1 MIDFYKKNKVLCF
14 AFTFL
19 VIVLIVV
26 LLIPT
31 KKNDNPIPSKNEII
45 FALFGESN
53 LTINVGDKYID
64 PGFYAINEDKIN
76 ETDKVKV
83 SGQVNTNKP
92 GIYVITYIYDSKVL
106 KRTIEVLETT
116 VVDNSS
122 LILNGSDEITID
134 LGTPYSEPGFEARDI
149 NGDSLNDKVVV
160 TGTVNTFEEG
170 TYKLTYSVINSE
182 GKEYTKT
189 RTIKVVNNN
198 LTINLEVTNTA
209 LTNKDVSVS
218 VYVKGNEFAYLTYPN
233 QTVTRNIVSTYTISE
248 NGTYTFKVF
257 NQNGKEFTKTIT
269 ISNIDKT
276 APTGSCSAI
285 LNFSST
291 EIKVNAYDNNGIYKY
306 DYLDN
311 QTIIN
316 SNNNTSFIYNKKTSK
331 NIYVKVYDLAG
342 NTKLLTCNVTDKSY
356 YPAILPNQSENV
368 IYKGETN
375 TLKVYVTKESSY
387 YITRVWAKDPYNQL
401 NKFDSPEYGSKLY
414 RPSSLL
420 SKANS
425 KYNLTDKLL
434 IGFNASGFYLKDT
447 YDASSVSKYAKY
459 NKTSVGTLVITNGKV
474 IRNVYNKAYK
484 TWFIMGVDKNN
495 KMRIFKDSKASTTEE
510 INKKKAWSE
519 EVINSGIRNT
529 YTFAAPI
536 IMDGKKTNITTSMP
550 DTSNNTPK
558 NLQIFCQVN
567 DNNFILVTAVNTKR
581 NTIINRLLQL
591 NCQTATNLDGGGSI
605 ALLYK
610 DKNSNTIKKIVGD
623 GRSLPEVG
631 YFSE

>member
-1 MIDFYKKNKVLCF
+1 MFCFYF
-14 AFTFL
+14 FS
-19 VIVLIVV
+19 IVLIVV

-64 PGFYAINEDKIN
+64 PGFYAISEDKIN

-83 SGQVNTNKP
+83 SGQVNTSKP

-134 LGTPYSEPGFEARDI
+134 LGTPYVEPGFEARDI
-149 NGDSLNDKVVV
+149 NGDSLNNKVVV

-170 TYKLTYSVINSE
+170 TYKLIYSVINSE

-198 LTINLEVTNTA
+198 LTINLEVTNTD

-285 LNFSST
+285 LNLSST
-291 EIKVNAYDNNGIYKY
+291 EIKVNAYDDHGIYKY

-316 SNNNTSFIYNKKTSK
+316 SNNNTSFIYNKKASK

-342 NTKLLTCNVTDKSY
+342 NTKLLTCSVTDKSY
-356 YPAILPNQSENV
+356 YPAILPNQSENI
-368 IYKGETN
+368 IYKGETD

-447 YDASSVSKYAKY
+447 FDASSVSKYAKY
-459 NKTSVGTLVITNGKV
+459 DKTSVGTLVITNGKV

-495 KMRIFKDSKASTTEE
+495 KMRIFKDSKASTTAE

-550 DTSNNTPK
+550 DTSNNTTK

-567 DNNFILVTAVNTKR
+567 DNNFILVTAVDTKR

-610 DKNSNTIKKIVGD
+610 NKNSNTIKKIVGD
-623 GRSLPEVG
+623 DRSLPEVG

>member
-1 MIDFYKKNKVLCF
+1 M
-14 AFTFL
+14 
-19 VIVLIVV
+19 
-26 LLIPT
+26 
-31 KKNDNPIPSKNEII
+31 
-45 FALFGESN
+45 
-53 LTINVGDKYID
+53 
-64 PGFYAINEDKIN
+64 
-76 ETDKVKV
+76 
-83 SGQVNTNKP
+83 
-92 GIYVITYIYDSKVL
+92 
-106 KRTIEVLETT
+106 
-116 VVDNSS
+116 
-122 LILNGSDEITID
+122 
-134 LGTPYSEPGFEARDI
+134 
-149 NGDSLNDKVVV
+149 
-160 TGTVNTFEEG
+160 
-170 TYKLTYSVINSE
+170 
-182 GKEYTKT
+182 
-189 RTIKVVNNN
+189 
-198 LTINLEVTNTA
+198 
-209 LTNKDVSVS
+209 
-218 VYVKGNEFAYLTYPN
+218 
-233 QTVTRNIVSTYTISE
+233 
-248 NGTYTFKVF
+248 
-257 NQNGKEFTKTIT
+257 
-269 ISNIDKT
+269 
-276 APTGSCSAI
+276 
-285 LNFSST
+285 
-291 EIKVNAYDNNGIYKY
+291 
-306 DYLDN
+306 DN

-342 NTKLLTCNVTDKSY
+342 NTKLLTCSVTDKSY
-356 YPAILPNQSENV
+356 YPAILPNQSENI

-425 KYNLTDKLL
+425 KYNLTDELV

-474 IRNVYNKAYK
+474 IRNVYDKAYK

-495 KMRIFKDSKASTTEE
+495 KMRIFEDSKASTTAE

-581 NTIINRLLQL
+581 STIINRLLQL

>member
-1 MIDFYKKNKVLCF
+1 MIDFYKKNKVLCLVC
-14 AFTFL
+14 AFL
-19 VIVLIVV
+19 VLVLIII

-31 KKNDNPIPSKNEII
+31 KKIDNPIPSKNEII
-45 FALFGESN
+45 FSLFGESN

-83 SGQVNTNKP
+83 SGQVNTSKP

-134 LGTPYSEPGFEARDI
+134 LGTSYVEPGFEARDT

-160 TGTVNTFEEG
+160 TGTVNTFAEG
-170 TYKLTYSVINSE
+170 TYKLIYSVINSE

-198 LTINLEVTNTA
+198 LTINLEVTNTD

-342 NTKLLTCNVTDKSY
+342 NTKLLTCSVTDKSY

-425 KYNLTDKLL
+425 KYNLTDELL

-495 KMRIFKDSKASTTEE
+495 KMRIFEDSKASTTAE

-536 IMDGKKTNITTSMP
+536 IIDGKKTNITTSMP

-567 DNNFILVTAVNTKR
+567 DNNFILVTAVDTKR
-581 NTIINRLLQL
+581 STVINRLLQL